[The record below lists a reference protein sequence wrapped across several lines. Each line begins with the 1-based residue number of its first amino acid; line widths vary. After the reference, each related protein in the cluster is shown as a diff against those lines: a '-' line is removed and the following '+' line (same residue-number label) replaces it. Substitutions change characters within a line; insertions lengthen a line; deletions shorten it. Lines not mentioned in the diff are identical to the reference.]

1 MVLSVTGALSFL
13 DGVRARGG
21 VSACFVPRIPEVTVS
36 RDKWDTL
43 EKLQPAHEEA
53 VKALGFNWNNLWRA
67 EQVHGDLVMEVPAE
81 GVERKIVKGADGLVT
96 CGREGVLLGIYVADC
111 AAVYICD
118 CRSGALGLVH
128 SGRKGTEQAVVVR
141 AIEKMCAAY
150 GSDPRNLEV
159 AISPCIRPPLYEVDL
174 SSLLQEQLIEAG
186 IPSGQIVSSGECTG
200 AHVDRFYS
208 YRVEKGNT
216 GRMLAL
222 LGRRMNN
229 ALPV

>member
-1 MVLSVTGALSFL
+1 MTGALSFL
-13 DGVRARGG
+13 DRVRARSG
-21 VSACFVPRIPEVTVS
+21 VEACFVPRIPGIRVS

-43 EKLQPAHEEA
+43 EKLQPAHEVA
-53 VKALGFNWNNLWRA
+53 VKSLGFNWHHLWRA
-67 EQVHGDLVMEVPAE
+67 EQVHGDLVMQIPAE
-81 GVERKIVKGADGLVT
+81 GVEGQIVEGADGLVT

-118 CRSGALGLVH
+118 CHTGALGLVH

-141 AIEKMCAAY
+141 AVEKMCAAY

-159 AISPCIRPPLYEVDL
+159 AISPCIRPPRYEVDL
-174 SSLLQEQLIEAG
+174 PSLLKEQLLGAG

-200 AHVDRFYS
+200 AHVDRYYS

-222 LGRRMNN
+222 LGRRINN
-229 ALPV
+229 VLTV